1 MTDNSKISVDND
13 IDNDESYANSNQK
26 TVGAGDGNA
35 PFIESLYES
44 FLKDPKSVSEDWKIY
59 FETLPVQSE
68 GKTEVSHK
76 DVIERFKN
84 QRRKRNYSGKLT
96 NEKSFDEKQIRVI
109 QLIQS
114 YRNRGH
120 QRANLDPLG
129 IRKTSFCEDLDYEF
143 HGLNES
149 DLEKEFD
156 TDTLNIKKDK
166 ATLDEI
172 INSLNKIYCGTLGIE
187 YNYITNIKERSW
199 FQDRLEPNLGKVYFK
214 KEEKVNLLKRLNAT
228 EGLAKFLSTRYP
240 GMKRFGTEGGES
252 LIPLVDSLIQNCSI
266 FGAEQICLGMSHRGR
281 LNLLVNVLGKSP
293 KELFSEFEEDYE
305 LEGASTGD
313 VKYHLGFSS
322 NIITPNGEVHV
333 SLNNNPSHL
342 EIVNPVIE
350 GSVRARQERLKDKN
364 KDLVIPILIHG
375 DAAFSGQGVVM
386 ETLQMSQTRGYGV
399 GGSIHVIVN
408 NQIGFTT
415 SDPRDSRSTL
425 YSTDVAKMIECPI
438 LHVNGDD
445 PEMVVFAA
453 KLACEYRYTFKK
465 DIIIDMFCFRRR
477 GHNEADE
484 PSATQPLMYKKIK
497 NHKSVRDQYQER
509 LINEGVVSKE
519 ETLNFQKNYRTSLEK
534 GDRVTDNLALT
545 NEEKWFDWR
554 PYLNRVWNE
563 KTDTTFDQK
572 KFTELGD
579 IISSAP
585 NNFDLQKQV
594 SKLLNDRK
602 KMNLGEIPVNW
613 GFAENMAYATL
624 LSEGYPI
631 RFSGQD
637 VRRGTFSHRH
647 SVIHNQKDGNEY
659 MPLVEIAE
667 KNNTIL
673 DIYDSLLS
681 EEAVLG
687 FEYGYSTAWPSGL
700 VIWEAQFGDF
710 ANGAQVVIDQFI
722 VSAEHKWERLSGLVM
737 LLPHGYEGQ
746 GPEHSSARLERYLQL
761 CAHDNIQVC
770 IPTTP
775 AQIYHLLRLQTI
787 RKMRRPLIIISP
799 KSLLRNPL
807 ATSSL
812 DELTN
817 GTFMPVIDDQLKNK
831 DKIKKLILCSGKVFY
846 DLVEKR
852 EALNA
857 ENLAIIR
864 MEQLYSFPYDELEI
878 ILKSYSNCDKFIWCQ
893 EEPANQGAWF
903 SHRHRIQRVLDRFS
917 EKQIELISRPSAS
930 APAVGLNKL
939 HKKQQESLIDR
950 VFED

>member
-1 MTDNSKISVDND
+1 MSDKVKMKSTINTSEGS
-13 IDNDESYANSNQK
+13 
-26 TVGAGDGNA
+26 A
-35 PFIESLYES
+35 PYIEALYES
-44 FLKDPKSVSEDWKIY
+44 YLEDPNSVSKDWKIY
-59 FETLPVQSE
+59 FETLPKNIDSE
-68 GKTEVSHK
+68 KDISHK
-76 DVIERFKN
+76 DVIEKFKN
-84 QRRKRNYSGKLT
+84 QRRRRTYSNQPIT
-96 NEKSFDEKQIRVI
+96 NKSFDKKQIRVI

-129 IRKTSFCEDLDYEF
+129 IRKTSICEDLDLEF
-143 HGLNES
+143 HDLQKI
-149 DLEKEFD
+149 DLEKKFS
-156 TDTLNIKKDK
+156 TDTLNINKDE
-166 ATLDEI
+166 ATLEEI
-172 INSLNKIYCGTLGIE
+172 VNSLKKIYCGTMGIE
-187 YNYITNIKERSW
+187 YNYITNTRERLW

-214 KEEKVNLLKRLNAT
+214 KEEKVNLLKRLNST
-228 EGLAKFLSTRYP
+228 EGLAKFLATRYP
-240 GMKRFGTEGGES
+240 GMKRFGSEGAES

-305 LEGASTGD
+305 LEGASSGD

-322 NIITPNGEVHV
+322 NILTPNGEVHV

-350 GSVRARQERLKDKN
+350 GSVRARQERLKDTEKN
-364 KDLVIPILIHG
+364 LVIPVLIHG

-399 GGSIHVIVN
+399 GGTIHVIVN

-415 SDPRDSRSTL
+415 SDARDARSTL

-484 PSATQPLMYKKIK
+484 PSATQPLMYNKIK
-497 NHKSVRDQYQER
+497 NHKSVRDQYQEK
-509 LINEGVVSKE
+509 LIAEGVVSQN
-519 ETLNFQKNYRTSLEK
+519 ETENFQKNYRISLEK
-534 GDRVTDNLALT
+534 GELVTDNLGSS
-545 NEEKWFDWR
+545 NEDKWFDWT
-554 PYLNRVWNE
+554 PYIKRTWDE
-563 KTDTTFDQK
+563 ETDTKFDPK
-572 KFTELGD
+572 KFNELGK
-579 IISSAP
+579 IISSVP
-585 NNFDLQKQV
+585 NDFDAQKQV
-594 SKLLNDRK
+594 SKILDDRK
-602 KMNLGEIPVNW
+602 KMNLGDIPINW

-637 VRRGTFSHRH
+637 VRRGTFAHRH
-647 SVIHNQKDGNEY
+647 SVIHDQKTGAEY
-659 MPLVEIAE
+659 MPLVKIAE
-667 KNNTIL
+667 KNNTII

-722 VSAEHKWERLSGLVM
+722 VSAEHKWDRLSGLVM

-770 IPTTP
+770 TPTTP

-812 DELTN
+812 GELIN
-817 GTFMPVIDDQLKNK
+817 GSFMPVIDEKIKNK
-831 DKIKKLILCSGKVFY
+831 NKIKKVILCSGKVFY
-846 DLVEKR
+846 DLNEKKK
-852 EALNA
+852 ELKS
-857 ENLAIIR
+857 EEIAIIR
-864 MEQLYSFPYDELEI
+864 IEQLYSFPYDELEF
-878 ILKSYSNCDKFIWCQ
+878 ILKQYSNSNEFIWCQ

-917 EKQIELISRPSAS
+917 EKQIKLVSRPSAS

-939 HKKQQESLIDR
+939 HKQQQETLINQA
-950 VFED
+950 FEY

>member
-1 MTDNSKISVDND
+1 MND
-13 IDNDESYANSNQK
+13 KVKVKSIINTSEGS
-26 TVGAGDGNA
+26 A
-35 PFIESLYES
+35 PYIEALYES
-44 FLKDPKSVSEDWKIY
+44 FLKDPNSVSDDWKIY
-59 FETLPVQSE
+59 FETLPKNSDNE
-68 GKTEVSHK
+68 TDISHK
-76 DVIERFKN
+76 DVIKKFKN
-84 QRRKRNYSGKLT
+84 QRRRRTYSSKPSA
-96 NEKSFDEKQIRVI
+96 NKSIDEKQIRVI

-129 IRKTSFCEDLDYEF
+129 IRKTSVCEDLDIDF
-143 HGLNES
+143 HGLQES
-149 DLEKEFD
+149 DLGKKFN
-156 TDTLNIKKDK
+156 TDTLNINQDE
-166 ATLDEI
+166 ASLEEI
-172 INSLNKIYCGTLGIE
+172 INSLKKIYCGTLGIE
-187 YNYITNIKERSW
+187 YNYITNTKERLW

-214 KEEKVNLLKRLNAT
+214 KEEKVNLLKRLNST
-228 EGLAKFLSTRYP
+228 EGLAKFLATRYP
-240 GMKRFGTEGGES
+240 GMKRFGSEGGES

-322 NIITPNGEVHV
+322 NILTPNGEVHV

-350 GSVRARQERLKDKN
+350 GSVRARQERLKDNEKN
-364 KDLVIPILIHG
+364 RVIPILIHG

-399 GGSIHVIVN
+399 GGTIHVIVN

-415 SDPRDSRSTL
+415 SDVRDARSTL

-497 NHKSVRDQYQER
+497 NHKSVRDQYQDK
-509 LINEGVVSKE
+509 LITEGVISRD
-519 ETLNFQKNYRTSLEK
+519 ETENFQKNYRISLEK
-534 GDRVTDNLALT
+534 GELVTDNLAST
-545 NEEKWFDWR
+545 NEDKWFDWT
-554 PYLNRVWNE
+554 PYMDRKWNE
-563 KTDTTFDQK
+563 QTNTTFDQK
-572 KFTELGD
+572 KFKELGE

-585 NNFDLQKQV
+585 DDFNVQKQV
-594 SKLLNDRK
+594 SKILDDRK
-602 KMNLGEIPVNW
+602 KMNSGDMPINW

-637 VRRGTFSHRH
+637 VRRGTFAHRH
-647 SVIHNQKDGNEY
+647 SAIHDQQSGTEY

-667 KNNTIL
+667 KNNTII

-770 IPTTP
+770 APTTP

-787 RKMRRPLIIISP
+787 RKMRRPLIVISP

-812 DELTN
+812 GELIN
-817 GTFMPVIDDQLKNK
+817 GSFMPVIDEKIKNK
-831 DKIKKLILCSGKVFY
+831 NKIKKVILCSGKVFY
-846 DLVEKR
+846 DLNEKKK
-852 EALNA
+852 ELKS
-857 ENLAIIR
+857 EETAIIR
-864 MEQLYSFPYDELEI
+864 IEQLYSFPYDELEF
-878 ILKSYSNCDKFIWCQ
+878 ILKQYSNSNEFIWCQ

-917 EKQIELISRPSAS
+917 ELQIKLISRPSAS

-939 HKKQQESLIDR
+939 HKKQQETLVNQAFKD
-950 VFED
+950 

>member
-1 MTDNSKISVDND
+1 MTDNSKIS
-13 IDNDESYANSNQK
+13 IDNAIDKDESYADPTQK

-812 DELTN
+812 DELTS

-878 ILKSYSNCDKFIWCQ
+878 ILKSYNNCDKFIWCQ

-917 EKQIELISRPSAS
+917 EKQIQLISRPSAS

>member
-1 MTDNSKISVDND
+1 MSDKVKMKSTINTSEGS
-13 IDNDESYANSNQK
+13 
-26 TVGAGDGNA
+26 A
-35 PFIESLYES
+35 PYIEALYES
-44 FLKDPKSVSEDWKIY
+44 YLEDPNSVSKDWKIY
-59 FETLPVQSE
+59 FETLPKNTDNE
-68 GKTEVSHK
+68 KDISHK
-76 DVIERFKN
+76 DVIEKFKN
-84 QRRKRNYSGKLT
+84 QRRRRTYSNQPIT
-96 NEKSFDEKQIRVI
+96 NKSFDKKQIRVI

-129 IRKTSFCEDLDYEF
+129 IRKTSICEDLDLEF
-143 HGLNES
+143 HDLQKI
-149 DLEKEFD
+149 DLEKKFS
-156 TDTLNIKKDK
+156 TDTLNINKDE
-166 ATLDEI
+166 ATLEEI
-172 INSLNKIYCGTLGIE
+172 VNSLKKIYCGTMGIE
-187 YNYITNIKERSW
+187 YNYITNTRERLW

-214 KEEKVNLLKRLNAT
+214 KEEKVNLLKRLNST
-228 EGLAKFLSTRYP
+228 EGLAKFLATRYP
-240 GMKRFGTEGGES
+240 GMKRFGSEGAES

-305 LEGASTGD
+305 LEGASSGD

-322 NIITPNGEVHV
+322 NILTPNGEVHV

-350 GSVRARQERLKDKN
+350 GSVRARQERLKDTEKN
-364 KDLVIPILIHG
+364 LVIPVLIHG

-399 GGSIHVIVN
+399 GGTIHVIVN

-415 SDPRDSRSTL
+415 SDARDARSTL

-484 PSATQPLMYKKIK
+484 PSATQPLMYNKIK
-497 NHKSVRDQYQER
+497 NHKSVRDQYQEK
-509 LINEGVVSKE
+509 LIAEGVVSQN
-519 ETLNFQKNYRTSLEK
+519 ETENFQKNYRTLLEK
-534 GDRVTDNLALT
+534 GELVTDNLGSS
-545 NEEKWFDWR
+545 NEDKWFDWT
-554 PYLNRVWNE
+554 PYIKRTWDE
-563 KTDTTFDQK
+563 ETDTKFDPK
-572 KFTELGD
+572 KFNELGK
-579 IISSAP
+579 IISSVP
-585 NNFDLQKQV
+585 NDFDVQKQV
-594 SKLLNDRK
+594 SKILDDRK
-602 KMNLGEIPVNW
+602 KMNLGDIPINW

-637 VRRGTFSHRH
+637 VRRGTFAHRH
-647 SVIHNQKDGNEY
+647 SVIHDQKTGAEY
-659 MPLVEIAE
+659 MPLVKIAE
-667 KNNTIL
+667 KNNTII

-722 VSAEHKWERLSGLVM
+722 VSAEHKWDRLSGLVM

-770 IPTTP
+770 TPTTP

-812 DELTN
+812 GELIN
-817 GTFMPVIDDQLKNK
+817 GSFMPVIDEKIKNK
-831 DKIKKLILCSGKVFY
+831 NKIKKVILCSGKVFY
-846 DLVEKR
+846 DLNEKKK
-852 EALNA
+852 ELKS
-857 ENLAIIR
+857 EEIAIIR
-864 MEQLYSFPYDELEI
+864 IEQLYSFPYDELEF
-878 ILKSYSNCDKFIWCQ
+878 ILKQYSNSNEFIWCQ

-917 EKQIELISRPSAS
+917 EKQIKLVSRPSAS

-939 HKKQQESLIDR
+939 HKQQQETLINQA
-950 VFED
+950 FEY

>member
-1 MTDNSKISVDND
+1 MVLNMDDKVKISSGLNASE
-13 IDNDESYANSNQK
+13 ES
-26 TVGAGDGNA
+26 A
-35 PFIESLYES
+35 PYIEALYES
-44 FLKDPKSVSEDWKIY
+44 FIQDPNSVSKDWKIY
-59 FETLPVQSE
+59 FETLPKNP
-68 GKTEVSHK
+68 GDKKEVSHK
-76 DVIERFKN
+76 DIIKRFKN
-84 QRRKRNYSGKLT
+84 QRRKRAYSDKLF
-96 NEKSFDEKQIRVI
+96 NNKSIDDKQIRVI

-129 IRKTSFCEDLDYEF
+129 IRKTSTCEDLDYEY
-143 HGLNES
+143 HGLEKS
-149 DLEKEFD
+149 DLDKKFK
-156 TDTLNIKKDK
+156 TDTLNINQDE
-166 ATLDEI
+166 ASLEEI
-172 INSLNKIYCGTLGIE
+172 INSLKKIYCGTLGIE
-187 YNYITNIKERSW
+187 YNYITNTKERLW
-199 FQDRLEPNLGKVYFK
+199 FQDRLEPNLGKVYFN
-214 KEEKVNLLKRLNAT
+214 KEEKINLLKRLNAT

-240 GMKRFGTEGGES
+240 GMKRFGSEGAES

-313 VKYHLGFSS
+313 VKYHQGFSS
-322 NIITPNGEVHV
+322 NILTPNGEVHV

-350 GSVRARQERLKDKN
+350 GSVRARQERLGDKEKN
-364 KDLVIPILIHG
+364 LVIPILIHG

-399 GGSIHVIVN
+399 GGTIHVIVN

-415 SDPRDSRSTL
+415 SDVRDSRSTL
-425 YSTDVAKMIECPI
+425 YATDVAKMIECPI

-445 PEMVVFAA
+445 PEMVVFAS

-497 NHKSVRDQYQER
+497 THKSVRDQYQDK
-509 LINEGVVSKE
+509 LIIEGIISKD
-519 ETLNFQKNYRTSLEK
+519 ETLNLQKNYRNALEK
-534 GDRVTDNLALT
+534 GELVTENLGST
-545 NEEKWFDWR
+545 NEEKWFDWT
-554 PYLNRVWNE
+554 PYLNRRWNE
-563 KTDTTFDQK
+563 QTDTTFNQK
-572 KFTELGD
+572 KFNELGD
-579 IISSAP
+579 IISSTP
-585 NNFDLQKQV
+585 IDFDLQKQV
-594 SKLLNDRK
+594 SKILDDRK
-602 KMNLGEIPVNW
+602 KMNSGEIPINW

-637 VRRGTFSHRH
+637 VRRGTFAHRH
-647 SVIHNQKDGNEY
+647 SVIHDQKDGAEY
-659 MPLVEIAE
+659 MPLVKIAE
-667 KNNTIL
+667 INNTII
-673 DIYDSLLS
+673 DVYDSLLS

-770 IPTTP
+770 VPTTP

-787 RKMRRPLIIISP
+787 RKMRRPLIVISP
-799 KSLLRNPL
+799 KSLLRNPM

-812 DELTN
+812 EELIN
-817 GTFMPVIDDQLKNK
+817 GSFMPVIDDIIKNRE
-831 DKIKKLILCSGKVFY
+831 KIKKVILCSGKVFY
-846 DLVEKR
+846 DLILKKKD
-852 EALNA
+852 LNS
-857 ENLAIIR
+857 EEVAIIR
-864 MEQLYSFPYDELEI
+864 IEQLYSFPYEELEL
-878 ILKSYSNCDKFIWCQ
+878 ILRKYNHSIEFIWCQ

-917 EKQIELISRPSAS
+917 KNQIKLISRPSAS

-939 HKKQQESLIDR
+939 HRKQQENLINEAFKD
-950 VFED
+950 